1 MAKPKPQYSKQY
13 TVVVE
18 NLSAETNKKAL
29 FLTFKDFG
37 IIKSYDIALDER
49 TGLPRRA
56 FVNYKDLNA
65 AQTAQKAMDNKK
77 FCGLNVRTSLKIN
90 DSSISQSNKINFQP
104 LTDCSFFEK
113 GECNP
118 KNGKVCPYRHNLLTD
133 QPECSLWQS
142 GKCQNVKCI
151 YRHPKKVSAPPTET
165 PVPTSRSSINPYSA
179 RPRTSGHK
187 PSIRLNVGMDVAVEH
202 DGKDLNGIVRW
213 IGKIHSILKEDTFV
227 GVELASPVSTGTDG
241 TFHSQRFFSCQ
252 PGHAIFVKD
261 SLCKAPLLLPIKV
274 PARDGISV
282 KEMNVCGHYLQNIC
296 RAGDKCDLMHPPV
309 PSSFIWCFKQLGDV
323 EYTCCSVNLNSE
335 IEKAYCNPNSSKYK
349 KAGSLEVN
357 FELLGQCIYKS
368 LPVSFK
374 RFSTKSISVFPDE
387 PMATTWKWYW
397 LDDNQLWQEYLNEGS
412 TRNDLIERAY
422 HDWLHNGST
431 DIFKFNTLQFHY
443 QLEFNTMHQVNLD
456 PKYGTKRAVRRRPV
470 LAAPTSRLSP
480 DSSSPS
486 TGRYP
491 EHWPSTFPSCGYLL
505 LKVDRNTTND

>member
-1 MAKPKPQYSKQY
+1 M
-13 TVVVE
+13 
-18 NLSAETNKKAL
+18 
-29 FLTFKDFG
+29 
-37 IIKSYDIALDER
+37 
-49 TGLPRRA
+49 
-56 FVNYKDLNA
+56 
-65 AQTAQKAMDNKK
+65 
-77 FCGLNVRTSLKIN
+77 
-90 DSSISQSNKINFQP
+90 
-104 LTDCSFFEK
+104 
-113 GECNP
+113 
-118 KNGKVCPYRHNLLTD
+118 VCPYRHNLLTD